1 MKINSKN
8 LIQKLLSVRI
18 ICYTVIH
25 QGHVSLSSRWS
36 KTEGHLKSYNCPRK
50 YNCIRKALRIRNP
63 RIDANYNNRRVI
75 FPNSK
80 VGIALLTSLASAII
94 ASYMNCISYTY
105 ILVLKKNMECTID
118 GIVHVNNENGE
129 SDIDVYNQ
137 EPIMGSWYNRSNF
150 TLCIS
155 EHPNWNYTFESMEYP
170 HYKFLVG
177 IFYCKPWSLRG
188 TLIFSG
194 N

>member
-1 MKINSKN
+1 MKTFKCENNLLYCGPQMARVTEQQMIKN
-8 LIQKLLSVRI
+8 LKAI
-18 ICYTVIH
+18 
-25 QGHVSLSSRWS
+25 
-36 KTEGHLKSYNCPRK
+36 YNCPRK

-63 RIDANYNNRRVI
+63 V
-75 FPNSK
+75 
-80 VGIALLTSLASAII
+80 LASMPITTTDVWYFPIQSWYSFAHFTCF
-94 ASYMNCISYTY
+94 SYNCFLYELYNIYVYTC
-105 ILVLKKNMECTID
+105 IEKNMECNID

-129 SDIDVYNQ
+129 SDIDVHNQ

-155 EHPNWNYTFESMEYP
+155 EHPNWNYTFESMEYL
-170 HYKFLVG
+170 HCKFLVG
-177 IFYCKPWSLRG
+177 IFYCKPWSLWG